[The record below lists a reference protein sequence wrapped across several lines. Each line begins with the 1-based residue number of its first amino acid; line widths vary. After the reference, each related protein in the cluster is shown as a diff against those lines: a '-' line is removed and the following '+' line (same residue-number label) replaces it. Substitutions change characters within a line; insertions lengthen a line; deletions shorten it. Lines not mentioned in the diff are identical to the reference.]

1 MANSNVPG
9 FRSDQIGGSFGSIY
23 LSAENQLQSRA
34 FVRESEA
41 GLFSDEQGEMRLTGE
56 QTDVSIEGDG
66 YFMVENQ
73 FGVVGMSRRGDFTI
87 SDDGTLVNRAGEVVL
102 DTSLV
107 AMTIPPFR
115 EIFIAENG
123 QVFIEPIG
131 GEPGVR
137 QLINQIATTS
147 SEGLNLKKDTD
158 GTIRPEGGIDR
169 TQFNADQN
177 VRLKQGYIET
187 SNVSVFDELVNNVDI
202 QKQYQLN
209 VKLISLA
216 KKRTWDDGHSN
227 FPKTQC
233 CIMQIKSDANA
244 TNIIPEKC
252 TLSINFRYSPKLNK
266 KSIQNQ
272 VEKKSNNSF

>member
-1 MANSNVPG
+1 MDKLIHTALNTMHSARLKQVTSAQNLSNAQVPG
-9 FRSDQIGGSFGSIY
+9 FRGDEIGGRFGSVY
-23 LSAENQLQSRA
+23 LYANDQLETRVFA
-34 FVRESEA
+34 KKSEP
-41 GLFSDEQGEMRLTGE
+41 GLFSDEQGEMRLTGQ

-73 FGVVGMSRRGDFTI
+73 FGVLGMSRRGDFTI
-87 SDDGTLVNRAGEVVL
+87 SNDGTLVNRAGELVL

-147 SEGLNLKKDTD
+147 SEGLNLIKDTD

-187 SNVSVFDELVNNVDI
+187 SNVSVFDELVNNVDV

-209 VKLISLA
+209 VKLISLS
-216 KKRTWDDGHSN
+216 KKIDEAGASLLRLPNG
-227 FPKTQC
+227 
-233 CIMQIKSDANA
+233 
-244 TNIIPEKC
+244 
-252 TLSINFRYSPKLNK
+252 
-266 KSIQNQ
+266 
-272 VEKKSNNSF
+272 

>member
-1 MANSNVPG
+1 MDKLIHTALNSMHSARLKQATSAQNLSNAQVPG
-9 FRSDQIGGSFGSIY
+9 FRGDEIGGRFGSVY
-23 LSAENQLQSRA
+23 LYADDQLETRVFA
-34 FVRESEA
+34 KKSEP
-41 GLFSDEQGEMRLTGE
+41 GLFSDEQGEMRLTGQ

-73 FGVVGMSRRGDFTI
+73 FGELGMSRRGDFTI
-87 SDDGTLVNRAGEVVL
+87 SNEGTLVNRAGEIVL

-137 QLINQIATTS
+137 QLVNQIGTTS
-147 SEGLNLKKDTD
+147 SDGLNLKKDID
-158 GTIRPEGGIDR
+158 GTIRPEGGVDR
-169 TQFNADQN
+169 TQFNPDQN
-177 VRLKQGYIET
+177 VRLKQGYLET

-216 KKRTWDDGHSN
+216 KQLDEASA
-227 FPKTQC
+227 
-233 CIMQIKSDANA
+233 S
-244 TNIIPEKC
+244 
-252 TLSINFRYSPKLNK
+252 LLKLPNG
-266 KSIQNQ
+266 
-272 VEKKSNNSF
+272 

>member
-1 MANSNVPG
+1 MPA
-9 FRSDQIGGSFGSIY
+9 R
-23 LSAENQLQSRA
+23 
-34 FVRESEA
+34 
-41 GLFSDEQGEMRLTGE
+41 LF
-56 QTDVSIEGDG
+56 
-66 YFMVENQ
+66 
-73 FGVVGMSRRGDFTI
+73 
-87 SDDGTLVNRAGEVVL
+87 L

-177 VRLKQGYIET
+177 VRLKQGYLET
-187 SNVSVFDELVNNVDI
+187 SNVNVFDELVNNVDI

-216 KKRTWDDGHSN
+216 KRIDEAGASLLRLPN
-227 FPKTQC
+227 G
-233 CIMQIKSDANA
+233 
-244 TNIIPEKC
+244 
-252 TLSINFRYSPKLNK
+252 
-266 KSIQNQ
+266 
-272 VEKKSNNSF
+272 

>member
-1 MANSNVPG
+1 MDKLIHTALNTMHSARLKQVTSAQNLSNAQVPG
-9 FRSDQIGGSFGSIY
+9 FRGDEIGGRFGSVY
-23 LSAENQLQSRA
+23 LYANDQLETRVFA
-34 FVRESEA
+34 KKSEP
-41 GLFSDEQGEMRLTGE
+41 GLFSDEQGEMRLTGQ

-73 FGVVGMSRRGDFTI
+73 FGVLGMSRRGDFTI
-87 SDDGTLVNRAGEVVL
+87 SNDGTLVNRAGEVVL

-147 SEGLNLKKDTD
+147 SEGLNLIKDTD

-169 TQFNADQN
+169 TQFNPDQN

-216 KKRTWDDGHSN
+216 KKIDEAGASL
-227 FPKTQC
+227 
-233 CIMQIKSDANA
+233 
-244 TNIIPEKC
+244 
-252 TLSINFRYSPKLNK
+252 LSLPNG
-266 KSIQNQ
+266 
-272 VEKKSNNSF
+272 

>member
-1 MANSNVPG
+1 MDKLIHTALNTMHSARLKQVTSAQNLSNAQVPG
-9 FRSDQIGGSFGSIY
+9 FRGDEIGGRFGSVY
-23 LSAENQLQSRA
+23 LYANDQLETRVFA
-34 FVRESEA
+34 KKSEP
-41 GLFSDEQGEMRLTGE
+41 GLFSDKQGEMRLTGQ

-73 FGVVGMSRRGDFTI
+73 FGVLGMSRRGDFTI
-87 SDDGTLVNRAGEVVL
+87 SNEGTLVNRAGEIVL

-147 SEGLNLKKDTD
+147 SEGLNLIKDTD

-216 KKRTWDDGHSN
+216 KKIDEAGAS
-227 FPKTQC
+227 
-233 CIMQIKSDANA
+233 
-244 TNIIPEKC
+244 
-252 TLSINFRYSPKLNK
+252 LLKLP
-266 KSIQNQ
+266 SG
-272 VEKKSNNSF
+272 

>member
-1 MANSNVPG
+1 MDKLIHTALNTMHSARLKQVTSAQNLSNAQVPG
-9 FRSDQIGGSFGSIY
+9 FRGDEIGGRFGSVY
-23 LSAENQLQSRA
+23 LYANDQLETRVFA
-34 FVRESEA
+34 KKSEP
-41 GLFSDEQGEMRLTGE
+41 GLFSDEQGEMRLTGQ

-73 FGVVGMSRRGDFTI
+73 RGVLGMSRRGDFTI
-87 SDDGTLVNRAGEVVL
+87 SNDGTLVNRAGEIVL

-147 SEGLNLKKDTD
+147 SEGLNLIKDTD

-216 KKRTWDDGHSN
+216 KKIDEAGASLLRLPNG
-227 FPKTQC
+227 
-233 CIMQIKSDANA
+233 
-244 TNIIPEKC
+244 
-252 TLSINFRYSPKLNK
+252 
-266 KSIQNQ
+266 
-272 VEKKSNNSF
+272 

>member
-1 MANSNVPG
+1 MDKLIHTALNTMHSARLKQLTSAQNLSNAQVPG
-9 FRSDQIGGSFGSIY
+9 FRGDEIGGRFGSVY
-23 LSAENQLQSRA
+23 LYANDQLETRVFA
-34 FVRESEA
+34 KKSEP
-41 GLFSDEQGEMRLTGE
+41 GLFSDEQGEMRLTGQ

-66 YFMVENQ
+66 YFMVEDQ
-73 FGVVGMSRRGDFTI
+73 FGVLGMSRRGDFTI
-87 SDDGTLVNRAGEVVL
+87 SNDGTLVNRAGEVVL

-147 SEGLNLKKDTD
+147 SEGLNLIKDTD
-158 GTIRPEGGIDR
+158 GIIRPKGGIDR

-216 KKRTWDDGHSN
+216 KKIDEAGAS
-227 FPKTQC
+227 
-233 CIMQIKSDANA
+233 
-244 TNIIPEKC
+244 
-252 TLSINFRYSPKLNK
+252 LLKLPNG
-266 KSIQNQ
+266 
-272 VEKKSNNSF
+272 

>member
-1 MANSNVPG
+1 MDKLIHTALNTMHSARLKQVTSAQNLSNAQVPG
-9 FRSDQIGGSFGSIY
+9 FRGDEIGGRFGSVY
-23 LSAENQLQSRA
+23 LYANDQLETRVFA
-34 FVRESEA
+34 KKSEP
-41 GLFSDEQGEMRLTGE
+41 GLFSDQQGEMRLTGQ

-73 FGVVGMSRRGDFTI
+73 FGVLGMSRRGDFTI
-87 SDDGTLVNRAGEVVL
+87 SNDGILVNRAGEFVL

-147 SEGLNLKKDTD
+147 SEGLNLIKDTD

-216 KKRTWDDGHSN
+216 KKIDEAGAS
-227 FPKTQC
+227 
-233 CIMQIKSDANA
+233 
-244 TNIIPEKC
+244 
-252 TLSINFRYSPKLNK
+252 LLKLPNG
-266 KSIQNQ
+266 
-272 VEKKSNNSF
+272 

>member
-1 MANSNVPG
+1 MDKLIHTALNTMHSARLKQVTSAQNLSNAQVPG
-9 FRSDQIGGSFGSIY
+9 FRGDEIGGRFGSVY
-23 LSAENQLQSRA
+23 LYANDQLETRVFA
-34 FVRESEA
+34 KKSEP
-41 GLFSDEQGEMRLTGE
+41 GLFSDQQGEMRLTGQ

-73 FGVVGMSRRGDFTI
+73 FGVLGMSRRGDFTI
-87 SDDGTLVNRAGEVVL
+87 SNDGTLVNRAGEVVL

-147 SEGLNLKKDTD
+147 SEGLNLIKDTD

-209 VKLISLA
+209 VYICHA
-216 KKRTWDDGHSN
+216 CCQNW
-227 FPKTQC
+227 PKF
-233 CIMQIKSDANA
+233 S
-244 TNIIPEKC
+244 TN
-252 TLSINFRYSPKLNK
+252 
-266 KSIQNQ
+266 
-272 VEKKSNNSF
+272 

>member
-1 MANSNVPG
+1 MDKLIHTALNTMHSARLKQVTSAQNLSNAQVPG
-9 FRSDQIGGSFGSIY
+9 FRGDEIGGRFGSVY
-23 LSAENQLQSRA
+23 LYANDQLETRVFA
-34 FVRESEA
+34 KKSEP
-41 GLFSDEQGEMRLTGE
+41 GLFSDEQGEMRLTGQ

-73 FGVVGMSRRGDFTI
+73 FGVLGMSRRGDFTI
-87 SDDGTLVNRAGEVVL
+87 SNDGILVNRAGEVVL

-147 SEGLNLKKDTD
+147 SEGLNLIKDTD

-187 SNVSVFDELVNNVDI
+187 SNVSVFDELVNNVEI

-216 KKRTWDDGHSN
+216 KKIDEAGAS
-227 FPKTQC
+227 
-233 CIMQIKSDANA
+233 
-244 TNIIPEKC
+244 
-252 TLSINFRYSPKLNK
+252 LLKLPHG
-266 KSIQNQ
+266 
-272 VEKKSNNSF
+272 

>member
-1 MANSNVPG
+1 MDKLIHTALNTLHSARLKQATSAQKLSNAQVPG
-9 FRSDQIGGSFGSIY
+9 FRGDEIGGRFGSVY
-23 LSAENQLQSRA
+23 LYADDQLETRVFSKK
-34 FVRESEA
+34 SEP
-41 GLFSDEQGEMRLTGE
+41 GLFSDEQGEMRLTGQ

-73 FGVVGMSRRGDFTI
+73 SGVLGMSRRGDFTI
-87 SDDGTLVNRAGEVVL
+87 SNDGTLVNRAGEVVL

-107 AMTIPPFR
+107 AMTVPPFR
-115 EIFIAENG
+115 EIFISENG

-147 SEGLNLKKDTD
+147 SEGLNLIKDVD
-158 GTIRPEGGIDR
+158 GIIRPEGGIDR

-177 VRLKQGYIET
+177 VRLKQGYLET
-187 SNVSVFDELVNNVDI
+187 SNVNVFDELVNNVDI

-216 KKRTWDDGHSN
+216 KRIDEAGAS
-227 FPKTQC
+227 
-233 CIMQIKSDANA
+233 
-244 TNIIPEKC
+244 
-252 TLSINFRYSPKLNK
+252 LLKLP
-266 KSIQNQ
+266 SG
-272 VEKKSNNSF
+272 

>member
-1 MANSNVPG
+1 MDKLIHTALNTMHSARLKQATSAQNLSNAQVPG
-9 FRSDQIGGSFGSIY
+9 FRGDEIGGRFGSVY
-23 LSAENQLQSRA
+23 LYADDQLETRVFA
-34 FVRESEA
+34 KKSEP
-41 GLFSDEQGEMRLTGE
+41 GLFSSEQGEMRLTGQ
-56 QTDVSIEGDG
+56 QTDVAIEGDG

-73 FGVVGMSRRGDFTI
+73 SGELGMSRRGDFTI
-87 SDDGTLVNRAGEVVL
+87 SNDGTLVNRSGEVIL

-107 AMTIPPFR
+107 PMTIPPFR

-123 QVFIEPIG
+123 QVYIEPIG

-137 QLINQIATTS
+137 QLVNQIAATS

-177 VRLKQGYIET
+177 VRLKQGYLEA
-187 SNVSVFDELVNNVDI
+187 SNVNVFDELVNNVDI

-216 KKRTWDDGHSN
+216 K
-227 FPKTQC
+227 
-233 CIMQIKSDANA
+233 QIDEAGAS
-244 TNIIPEKC
+244 
-252 TLSINFRYSPKLNK
+252 LLKLPNG
-266 KSIQNQ
+266 
-272 VEKKSNNSF
+272 